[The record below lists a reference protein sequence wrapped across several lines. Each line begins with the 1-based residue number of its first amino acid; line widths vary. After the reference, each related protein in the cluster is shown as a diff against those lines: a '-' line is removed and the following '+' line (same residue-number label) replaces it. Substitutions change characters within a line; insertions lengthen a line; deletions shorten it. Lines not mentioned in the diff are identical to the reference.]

1 MYLYPMGDDDT
12 PINSN
17 SLYKSAEVID
27 VNSEEYEED
36 EESKELFE
44 SNNQYKRITKQWL
57 IAQEVARFSLF
68 LSGTSWLFLVFR
80 SVNWF
85 PLVVSLFVLSFLGVG
100 LTFSL
105 AWGKLKSIDKI
116 RLFVAAILIGFSAA
130 ISGSD
135 IIYLS
140 FINNQILALSI
151 VVSVLVVITLIGI
164 FSYKNKV
171 LRY

>member
-12 PINSN
+12 PINPN

-27 VNSEEYEED
+27 VDSEEYED

-68 LSGTSWLFLVFR
+68 LSGTSWLFLLFR

-85 PLVVSLFVLSFLGVG
+85 PLVVSLFVLFLLGAG

-105 AWGKLKSIDKI
+105 AWSKLKSLDKI
-116 RLFVAAILIGFSAA
+116 RLFVAGILTGFSAA

-135 IIYLS
+135 IVYLS
-140 FINNQILALSI
+140 FMNNQMLALSI
-151 VVSVLVVITLIGI
+151 VVSVLVILTLIGI
-164 FSYKNKV
+164 FSIRTKV

>member
-27 VNSEEYEED
+27 VELEEYED
-36 EESKELFE
+36 QESRELFE

-100 LTFSL
+100 LTFGL
-105 AWGKLKSIDKI
+105 AWSKLKSLDKI
-116 RLFVAAILIGFSAA
+116 RLFAAGILTGFSAA

-135 IIYLS
+135 IIYYW
-140 FINNQILALSI
+140 FMTNQILALSI
-151 VVSVLVVITLIGI
+151 VVSVLVVITLIGVFTI
-164 FSYKNKV
+164 KNKV